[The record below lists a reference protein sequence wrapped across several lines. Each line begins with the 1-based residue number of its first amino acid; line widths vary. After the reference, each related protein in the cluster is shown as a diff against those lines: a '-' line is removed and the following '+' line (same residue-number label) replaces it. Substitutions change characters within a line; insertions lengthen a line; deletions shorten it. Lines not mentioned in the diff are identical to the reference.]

1 MRLKT
6 YFTEH
11 LASVG
16 ETYGE
21 HFRVASH
28 FAKEMFIASL
38 ACAVHAVTPK
48 FFTTTASSK
57 IQQLHAEMTAGA
69 RGSSQQ
75 EIANAT
81 GDNLG

>member
-11 LASVG
+11 PASVG

-21 HFRVASH
+21 HFRLESQL
-28 FAKEMFIASL
+28 AKEMFISSL
-38 ACAVHAVTPK
+38 ACAVHAVTPR

-75 EIANAT
+75 EIVTAT
-81 GDNLG
+81 GDNPG